1 MLLTIQYPLADAR
14 ALIRNTGMLDVPSWD
29 NPEHEFVRN
38 FGAIR
43 IRKKG
48 GLEGWIGE
56 NEICEASRIP
66 SFKKDISIRLQG
78 STKKTHLKCQFRRL
92 YYDGWAV
99 GKFEVGIRLR
109 NHLETHLKFIDAK
122 ELIDHILSLR
132 VGLNGEDPGE
142 TGKHELIA
150 IGREIAR
157 LYRIATT
164 QHQFKKA
171 ESWWVQ
177 AGNPILFLEYK
188 TDHIKFPFFINPV
201 LSKDEYELS
210 WCLVPHKGINYRAWL
225 LKVNPQYQRADG
237 YDVPRALRIS
247 LLRLN
252 AEHESLRLILKLIK
266 NGQIDDLGDNF
277 QNYLNRSTA
286 KIMRLEAGAS
296 KNSNSLVVDTARQ
309 AINKITPGEQ
319 EKIEDKISQIRLN
332 IRRKQREYAEKDIK
346 AAEQPPI
353 DLLQLANQLG
363 ILLQALEKLAP
374 SEKISREQITS
385 SQQSI
390 SDAKKEALN
399 KDGKRMLEHLSK
411 AGAWILEVGMQIGAP
426 ILTDALRVALG
437 LR

>member
-1 MLLTIQYPLADAR
+1 MNYPGVLFRTRESTIAHGYLR
-14 ALIRNTGMLDVPSWD
+14 SIRNT
-29 NPEHEFVRN
+29 N
-38 FGAIR
+38 
-43 IRKKG
+43 
-48 GLEGWIGE
+48 
-56 NEICEASRIP
+56 
-66 SFKKDISIRLQG
+66 
-78 STKKTHLKCQFRRL
+78 
-92 YYDGWAV
+92 
-99 GKFEVGIRLR
+99 
-109 NHLETHLKFIDAK
+109 
-122 ELIDHILSLR
+122 
-132 VGLNGEDPGE
+132 
-142 TGKHELIA
+142 
-150 IGREIAR
+150 
-157 LYRIATT
+157 
-164 QHQFKKA
+164 
-171 ESWWVQ
+171 
-177 AGNPILFLEYK
+177 
-188 TDHIKFPFFINPV
+188 
-201 LSKDEYELS
+201 
-210 WCLVPHKGINYRAWL
+210 
-225 LKVNPQYQRADG
+225 ADG

-286 KIMRLEAGAS
+286 KIMRLEAGTS